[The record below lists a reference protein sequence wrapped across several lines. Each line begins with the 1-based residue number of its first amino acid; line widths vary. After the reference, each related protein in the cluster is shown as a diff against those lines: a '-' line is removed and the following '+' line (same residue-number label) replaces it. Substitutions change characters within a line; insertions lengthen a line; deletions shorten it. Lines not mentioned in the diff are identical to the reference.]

1 MEPFRGEHRLA
12 VVMNGGVS
20 LAVWMGGLA
29 RELDNVRRASRG
41 LPLPEG
47 EGPQATAER
56 ALATRWAEL
65 TTGTPVVVDV
75 IAGTSAGGL
84 NGVLLAMAAAYGR
97 PLGDLR
103 GLWMRT
109 AQLSTDALLAP
120 QGAAAASVLSG
131 DHFLRELTGYLQ
143 QLASGDHDPA
153 AGADVVLTVT
163 STALRGGPRRVAD
176 SYGSLFTEPDHRRR
190 FEFRRVGEQVRY
202 APGEETTFP
211 STERNDFAH
220 IDAVALAGRASAS
233 FPVAFAPVPESAT
246 LRRFRRWP
254 TWATGPDPEWLAD
267 GGILDN
273 SPFEPVLRAIS
284 DQPVTGRWR
293 RTLCYVVPSA
303 SEGELGRG
311 IAAPTAPA
319 APGGSGRPPPW
330 TSVLQSALFL
340 PREADLRDDV
350 EQIHEVIRSGRSS
363 YDAHR
368 FRLLVASPD
377 GLLDQGRRLATAGFP
392 LYREARLGTGVY
404 QVLDPTARRSASSAR
419 PVRCCPRTCAS
430 CPASGCPTPSRPS
443 CPTGGRGASPRR
455 GGRWPCC
462 CAAWPTTT
470 RSRTRCAWSSR
481 GSSGR
486 SPPWTPRS
494 ASGSRRPTSGCSRP
508 DSVRAA
514 AALADDT
521 FAALA
526 VPEVLGGL
534 VREAVAAYARDK
546 LGDESAAFRVLEAA
560 LCVEWSTGRA
570 GCRWTPC
577 SRPLFDFVR
586 MGVSQTPRR
595 FARAFAAA
603 QADEAG
609 DADALDGTRL
619 GHFAAFGLA
628 AWREWDWLWGRVHAV
643 MHLGRL
649 LDLGEDVVD
658 ELLGLALAAEGTTP
672 EEVETG
678 IAAVFAAREADLLDE
693 YARGRIF
700 SPTADA
706 VLGLLGSTLETEPTL
721 PDAVRRR
728 LGGLTAALAA
738 RRPAPGRWV
747 VRGARVLVAPLR
759 RRWWRS
765 LGED

>member
-47 EGPQATAER
+47 EGPQAEAER
-56 ALATRWAEL
+56 ALAIRWAEL
-65 TTGTPVVVDV
+65 TAGTPVVVDV
-75 IAGTSAGGL
+75 VAGTSAGGL

-120 QGAAAASVLSG
+120 QGSAAASVLSG

-143 QLASGDHDPA
+143 QLGSGDHDPA

-211 STERNDFAH
+211 STERNDFADT
-220 IDAVALAGRASAS
+220 DAVALAGRASAS
-233 FPVAFAPVPESAT
+233 FPVAFAPVPESAA

-254 TWATGPDPEWLAD
+254 TWATGPDLEWLAD

-311 IAAPTAPA
+311 IAEPPRTGA
-319 APGGSGRPPPW
+319 GRPPPW

-363 YDAHR
+363 YDARR

-377 GLLDQGRRLATAGFP
+377 GLLDQGRRLASAGFP

-404 QVLDPTARRSASSAR
+404 QVLDATARPERFISSAGEVLPSDVRELPRQWLPDAFPTALPERWTWGLAAAKRTVAVLLRSLADDDEVPDGLR
-419 PVRCCPRTCAS
+419 VEL
-430 CPASGCPTPSRPS
+430 SRVK
-443 CPTGGRGASPRR
+443 REV
-455 GGRWPCC
+455 
-462 CAAWPTTT
+462 AAVDAAVGQRLAEADLGVLP
-470 RSRTRCAWSSR
+470 
-481 GSSGR
+481 G
-486 SPPWTPRS
+486 
-494 ASGSRRPTSGCSRP
+494 P

-534 VREAVAAYARDK
+534 LRAAVAAYARDT
-546 LGDESAAFRVLEAA
+546 LGDESQAFRVLEAA
-560 LCVEWSTGRA
+560 LCVEVVNGA
-570 GCRWTPC
+570 GGLPVETR

-603 QADEAG
+603 QADAAG
-609 DADALDGTRL
+609 DADVLYGTRL

-628 AWREWDWLWGRVHAV
+628 AWREWDWLWGRLHAV

-649 LDLGEDVVD
+649 LDLEEDVVD
-658 ELLGLALAAEGTTP
+658 ELLGLVLAAEGTTP
-672 EEVETG
+672 EEVEAG
-678 IAAVFAAREADLLDE
+678 VAAVFAAREADLLDE
-693 YARGRIF
+693 MRAAGIF
-700 SPTADA
+700 PPAADA
-706 VLGLLGSTLETEPTL
+706 VLALLGSSLETEPRM
-721 PDAVRRR
+721 PDAVRR
-728 LGGLTAALAA
+728 LGGLTASLAG
-738 RRPAPGRWV
+738 RRPVPGRWV

-765 LGED
+765 LGSD